1 MSPVVLFKLT
11 EALVMCHIE
20 HVKNRKPP
28 FVCFPGFTKFRKG
41 IHSLENVCVCV
52 CVCVVCVCMHM
63 HSYLSAHHWPF
74 LTTTLL
80 PPQSVF
86 RRNQYILTLNKT
98 QLNGEV

>member
-52 CVCVVCVCMHM
+52 CVCVWCVCACTCIHICL
-63 HSYLSAHHWPF
+63 HITGPSSQPPSF
-74 LTTTLL
+74 LLRVY
-80 PPQSVF
+80 S
-86 RRNQYILTLNKT
+86 
-98 QLNGEV
+98 GEISTF